1 MINLKDYLE
10 QVNIFSALKEEP
22 AWMLELRQTALEKV
36 DQLAFPKIERVRYE
50 RWPLFQIDES
60 SLNGETA
67 FSGVIDPE
75 NPAENNDILGAVPS
89 FDEMDSHPTVVQSGT
104 ATIFE
109 QLPQELA
116 DKGVIFTDL
125 FTAMKEMPELVNQYF
140 MKKAVPMTEDKMT
153 AAHAAFMNSGLF
165 LYVPKNVVIKEP
177 LEAIFY
183 HNGNAQEHFFK
194 HVLIVADEYSEFSYL
209 ERFQT
214 IGSQAKKISGN
225 IVVEVIAKAGAK
237 VKFSAIDQLGEN
249 ISTYMNRRGYVM
261 RDATI
266 DWAIGVM
273 NDGDVVADFDSDLVG
288 EGAHSEVKAV
298 AISGGH
304 QIQGIDTRVTNKAP
318 HTIGHIL
325 QHGVIREKGVLTF
338 NGIGHILKGAKGAD
352 AQQESRVLMLS
363 DQARGDA
370 NPILLIDENEVTAGH
385 AASVGRVDPEEMY
398 YLMSRG
404 LRKEEAERLVIRGF
418 LGSVLTAIP
427 VKEVQEELV
436 EVIEGKL
443 LA

>member
-1 MINLKDYLE
+1 MAKLQDYLD
-10 QVNIFSALKEEP
+10 QVNVFSALKEEP
-22 AWMLELRQTALEKV
+22 EWMLELRQADLAKV
-36 DQLAFPKIERVRYE
+36 DELPFPKIERVRYE
-50 RWPLFQIDES
+50 RWPLFNINEAA
-60 SLNGETA
+60 LVGEQE
-67 FSGVIDPE
+67 FSGVIDP
-75 NPAENNDILGAVPS
+75 AAAGLGAVPS
-89 FDEMDSHPTVVQSGT
+89 FDAMDSHPTVVQFDET
-104 ATIFE
+104 TVFE
-109 QLPQELA
+109 QLPQHLV
-116 DKGVIFTDL
+116 DQGVIFTDL
-125 FTAMKEMPELVNQYF
+125 FTAMREVPELVNQYY
-140 MKKAVPMTEDKMT
+140 MTKAVQMDEDKMT

-165 LYVPKNVVIKEP
+165 LYVPKNVIIEEP

-183 HNGNAQEHFFK
+183 HNGNSQAHFFK
-194 HVLIVADEYSEFSYL
+194 HVLIVADEHSEFSYL

-214 IGSQAKKISGN
+214 KGDQAKKLSGN

-237 VKFSAIDQLGEN
+237 VKFSAIDQLGVN
-249 ISTYMNRRGYVM
+249 ITTYMNRRGYVL
-261 RDATI
+261 RDAMV

-273 NDGDVVADFDSDLVG
+273 NDGDVIADFDSDLVG

-298 AISGGH
+298 AISAGR
-304 QIQGIDTRVTNKAP
+304 QTQGIDTRVTNKAP
-318 HTIGHIL
+318 HSIGHIL
-325 QHGVIREKGVLTF
+325 QHGVIRERGVLTF

-370 NPILLIDENEVTAGH
+370 NPILLIDEHEVTAGH
-385 AASVGRVDPEEMY
+385 AASVGRVDQEEMY

-427 VKEVQEELV
+427 VKEVQQELV
-436 EVIEGKL
+436 AVIEGKL

>member
-1 MINLKDYLE
+1 MAKLHDYLE
-10 QVNIFSALKEEP
+10 QVNVFSALKEEP
-22 AWMLELRQTALEKV
+22 EWMLEMRQAALAKV
-36 DQLAFPKIERVRYE
+36 DELPFPKIERVRYE
-50 RWPLFQIDES
+50 RWPLFNIDEATLAGEAAEA
-60 SLNGETA
+60 LN
-67 FSGVIDPE
+67 
-75 NPAENNDILGAVPS
+75 AVPA
-89 FDEMDSHPTVVQSGT
+89 FDAMNSHPTVVQYDQT
-104 ATIFE
+104 TVFE
-109 QLPQELA
+109 QLPQHLA
-116 DKGVIFTDL
+116 DQGVIFTDL
-125 FTAMKEMPELVNQYF
+125 FTAMQEVPELVNQYY
-140 MKKAVPMTEDKMT
+140 MSKAVAVDEDKMT

-165 LYVPKNVVIKEP
+165 LYVPKNVVIEEP

-183 HNGNAQEHFFK
+183 HNGNSQAHFFK
-194 HVLIVADEYSEFSYL
+194 HVLIVADEHSEFSYL

-214 IGSQAKKISGN
+214 KGDQAKKISGN

-237 VKFSAIDQLGEN
+237 VKFSAIDQLGVN
-249 ISTYMNRRGYVM
+249 ITTYMNRRGYVL
-261 RDATI
+261 RDAMV

-298 AISGGH
+298 AISAGR
-304 QIQGIDTRVTNKAP
+304 QTQGIDTRVTNKAP
-318 HTIGHIL
+318 HSIGHIL
-325 QHGVIREKGVLTF
+325 QHGVIRERGVLTF

-370 NPILLIDENEVTAGH
+370 NPILLIDEHEVTAGH

-404 LRKEEAERLVIRGF
+404 LRKEDAERLVIRGF

-427 VKEVQEELV
+427 VKEVQQELV
-436 EVIEGKL
+436 DVIEGKL